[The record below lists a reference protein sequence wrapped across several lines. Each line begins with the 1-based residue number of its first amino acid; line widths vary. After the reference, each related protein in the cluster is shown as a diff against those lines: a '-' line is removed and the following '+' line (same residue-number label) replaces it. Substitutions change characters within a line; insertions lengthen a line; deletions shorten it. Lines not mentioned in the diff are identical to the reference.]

1 MSARRRRWLH
11 AAAGR
16 PAPEEAARLA
26 AKALGV
32 GGDRLHARRRAGR
45 EVAADDGRVRL
56 KRAVLRAAGNRE
68 AAHGAARAVR
78 RRDVALLQY
87 VLPGVGGAVVC
98 GKARCET
105 GRGRGERRWAG
116 MGIRQAARQSTT
128 TFAAGEGK
136 EYGHAGRFGARDGDG
151 EVSAH
156 GTRGREVWTGEG
168 RGSAGGVGQGR
179 TVHSGEHEARV
190 SLLACSGARTELCA
204 KMAAPFAQSA
214 DGAAV
219 FALMTQLF
227 VHSSDGAAVCSGGAA
242 VGAQRTCRWRQPCG
256 GREHGCSKAC

>member
-1 MSARRRRWLH
+1 MQ
-11 AAAGR
+11 G
-16 PAPEEAARLA
+16 
-26 AKALGV
+26 ALGRV
-32 GGDRLHARRRAGR
+32 TGTARFRHMGHGD
-45 EVAADDGRVRL
+45 
-56 KRAVLRAAGNRE
+56 
-68 AAHGAARAVR
+68 
-78 RRDVALLQY
+78 
-87 VLPGVGGAVVC
+87 
-98 GKARCET
+98 ARC
-105 GRGRGERRWAG
+105 GRGRGG
-116 MGIRQAARQSTT
+116 
-128 TFAAGEGK
+128 
-136 EYGHAGRFGARDGDG
+136 
-151 EVSAH
+151 
-156 GTRGREVWTGEG
+156 
-168 RGSAGGVGQGR
+168 GSAGGVGQGR